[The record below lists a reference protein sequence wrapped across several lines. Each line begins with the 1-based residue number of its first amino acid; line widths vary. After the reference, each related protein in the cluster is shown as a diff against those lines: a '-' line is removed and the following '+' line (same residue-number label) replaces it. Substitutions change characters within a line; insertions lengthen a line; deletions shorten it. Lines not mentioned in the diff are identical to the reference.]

1 MRRSDFEREVARVI
15 DTIPEAFRRH
25 FENLAFVVEDRA
37 DAELL
42 AEAGYGPDEELLGFY
57 RGYPLSERQHDLVQ
71 LEPDLIYLFQA
82 SIEAEAYAARLP
94 VRRVIFETVLHE
106 VAHYFGFS
114 EEEMDRIEALWAGGD
129 A

>member
-1 MRRSDFEREVARVI
+1 MRRREFERQVERVL
-15 DTIPEAFRRH
+15 DAIPEEFRRH
-25 FENLAFVVEDRA
+25 FDNLAFVIEDRA

-57 RGYPLSERQHDLVQ
+57 RGYPLSERQHDLVP
-71 LEPDLIYLFQA
+71 LEPDFIYLFQEA
-82 SIEAEAYAARLP
+82 IEDEAVAARLP
-94 VRRVIFETVLHE
+94 VRQVIFETVLHE

-114 EEEMDRIEALWAGGD
+114 EEEMDRIEALWAAGG